1 MRIEHKDFIGYYYD
15 LYPEGYCQHL
25 INEFNRLEEGGVG
38 SNRQRGEGAHKHVK
52 DDYQI
57 GVNLRSHNLEP
68 FKWKELHPDGVERE
82 FEKDACDLFFDGLQR
97 CYDEYSSLYSV
108 IRENGNI
115 RASVMK
121 MQRTGPGG
129 GYHVWHGEQGP
140 GTHAN
145 RAIVY
150 MLYLNTIEGEGA
162 ETEFLYQKTRVK
174 PQENLMLVWPA
185 SYTHAHRGNPVLG
198 EQSKY
203 IVTGWFYYD

>member
-1 MRIEHKDFIGYYYD
+1 MNDVEHKDFIGYYRN
-15 LYPEGYCQHL
+15 LYPAGYCQHL

-38 SNRQRGEGAHKHVK
+38 ANRQRSENAYKHFK

-57 GVNLRSHNLEP
+57 SIELRNHNLES
-68 FKWKELHPDGVERE
+68 FFD
-82 FEKDACDLFFDGLQR
+82 KDSCDLFFDGLQA
-97 CYDEYSSLYSV
+97 CYDEYSTKYS
-108 IRENGNI
+108 ILRDNGRI

-145 RAIVY
+145 RVLVY
-150 MLYLNTIEGEGA
+150 MVYLNSFEDKDGG
-162 ETEFLYQKTRVK
+162 ETEFLYQRTRVK
-174 PQENLMLVWPA
+174 PEENLMLLWPA
-185 SYTHAHRGNPVLG
+185 SYTHAHRGNPVL
-198 EQSKY
+198 SDKYKY